1 MRQRGLKIQIF
12 IINERMFRMFRMF
25 IYYTDIYAIYMNVRV
40 LVQCVELEHIFSGG
54 ICRKSSLSL
63 KSFVT
68 DAVGN
73 MYIIKTDDVRLCP
86 PCKFRNFS

>member
-25 IYYTDIYAIYMNVRV
+25 IYYIHISLICMDVRV
-40 LVQCVELEHIFSGG
+40 LVQCVELEHIFSG
-54 ICRKSSLSL
+54 RKSSLSL

-73 MYIIKTDDVRLCP
+73 IHIIKSDDVRLCP

>member
-12 IINERMFRMFRMF
+12 IINERMFRMF
-25 IYYTDIYAIYMNVRV
+25 IYNIYMNVRV
-40 LVQCVELEHIFSGG
+40 LIQCVELEHIFSGG

-73 MYIIKTDDVRLCP
+73 I
-86 PCKFRNFS
+86 